1 MNYKLPRPTLYPLIP
16 SWSAEAARI
25 RKQFAFL
32 SEADP
37 QVVASVRKAA
47 VSRLEREAPW
57 RLANIRRRLT
67 VAYWAQ
73 SLPAGYL
80 VTQGLVRMPLAKRH
94 GTVKPA
100 WLGGRP

>member
-1 MNYKLPRPTLYPLIP
+1 MNYKLPRPTLCPLIP
-16 SWSAEAARI
+16 SWSAEAAHI
-25 RKQFAFL
+25 RRQLAAL
-32 SEADP
+32 SSDVITSVEP
-37 QVVASVRKAA
+37 IRVARVT
-47 VSRLEREAPW
+47 RLEREAPW

-80 VTQGLVRMPLAKRH
+80 VTQGLVRTPLAKRH

-100 WLGGRP
+100 WLGVGP